1 MINNIDYLITN
12 QEAVEEMSDDDYWEE
27 VGMESWGESGADA
40 SLWNEYDEVEQ
51 SVQDRLRAQVG
62 REVF

>member
-1 MINNIDYLITN
+1 M
-12 QEAVEEMSDDDYWEE
+12 EEWNA
-27 VGMESWGESGADA
+27 SGADA
-40 SLWNEYDEVEQ
+40 PLWDEHDEVEQ